1 MQMKNTIDVS
11 AGLIFCEGK
20 LLIAQRPAGGHL
32 PDLWEFPGGK
42 VELGETFE
50 ECLQRELFEELGI
63 EVNVC
68 EQVMT
73 ITHAYPEKT
82 VELWFFLC
90 QLVAGEPQGM
100 EGQALAWVD
109 QEDLGRHSFPE
120 ADAQLLVKLRQNP
133 GWWK

>member
-1 MQMKNTIDVS
+1 
-11 AGLIFCEGK
+11 
-20 LLIAQRPAGGHL
+20 
-32 PDLWEFPGGK
+32 
-42 VELGETFE
+42 
-50 ECLQRELFEELGI
+50 
-63 EVNVC
+63 
-68 EQVMT
+68 VMT

-100 EGQALAWVD
+100 EGQAFAWVD